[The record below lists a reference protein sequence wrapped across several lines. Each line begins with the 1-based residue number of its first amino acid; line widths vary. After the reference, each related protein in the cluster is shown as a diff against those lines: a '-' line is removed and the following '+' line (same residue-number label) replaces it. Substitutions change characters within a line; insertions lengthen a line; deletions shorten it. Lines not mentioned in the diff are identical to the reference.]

1 MIRST
6 DKSAATLNPGHFA
19 NPVDRERVAADWA
32 ARGYSCHPFH
42 DPPGQ
47 AWNDFVHDTSEVV
60 TVVEGRLEV
69 EVEGLSFVVEPGD
82 EAFIPSG
89 ARHSVRNL
97 SVGSTLWLFGYD
109 G

>member
-1 MIRST
+1 MTRTT
-6 DKSAATLNPGHFA
+6 DSRKATLNPGRFA
-19 NPVDRERVAADWA
+19 NPVDKERVAADWR

-42 DPPGQ
+42 DPPGH
-47 AWNDFVHDTSEVV
+47 AWNDFVHDTNEVV
-60 TVVEGRLEV
+60 TVVDGRLEV
-69 EVEGLSFVVEPGD
+69 EVGDICFVVEPGD
-82 EAFIPSG
+82 EAFIPRG